1 VRYFVLSLAA
11 VLSAYLVPVG
21 AHSLSCLSAAP
32 VRGFFPQRDP
42 RHIMPAMYNN
52 GPLSC
57 GMCGIKT
64 ASLTLALVWWL
75 ALAAVGNAQ
84 QPAPD
89 RSTQPDNASG
99 VPAAPAPDQRAGA
112 QTICQMTEA
121 AAAANELPFE
131 FFARVIWQESRFRSD
146 AIGPVTRSG
155 QQARGIAQFMPVTAA
170 ERLLHNPFD
179 PTQALPKSAEFLR
192 ELRTQFGNLGLA
204 AAAYNAGPGRV
215 RAWLAG
221 KRTLPSETQ
230 AYVRIVTGRRAEEW
244 RPQGTLATLNVTAPA
259 DMPCDKIAAKPPAPP
274 TEGPDK
280 PIFPWGVQL
289 IGDRS
294 EVKALAAYRALQ
306 NKHEAILGNVQPAI
320 RTTLNMSAI
329 PIWTRVRIEVS
340 SRQAAETLCLRLR
353 AAGENCLVQRN

>member
-99 VPAAPAPDQRAGA
+99 DPGCARTRSASGRADHLPDDRG
-112 QTICQMTEA
+112 
-121 AAAANELPFE
+121 
-131 FFARVIWQESRFRSD
+131 R
-146 AIGPVTRSG
+146 RSG
-155 QQARGIAQFMPVTAA
+155 Q
-170 ERLLHNPFD
+170 
-179 PTQALPKSAEFLR
+179 
-192 ELRTQFGNLGLA
+192 
-204 AAAYNAGPGRV
+204 
-215 RAWLAG
+215 
-221 KRTLPSETQ
+221 
-230 AYVRIVTGRRAEEW
+230 
-244 RPQGTLATLNVTAPA
+244 
-259 DMPCDKIAAKPPAPP
+259 
-274 TEGPDK
+274 
-280 PIFPWGVQL
+280 
-289 IGDRS
+289 
-294 EVKALAAYRALQ
+294 
-306 NKHEAILGNVQPAI
+306 
-320 RTTLNMSAI
+320 
-329 PIWTRVRIEVS
+329 
-340 SRQAAETLCLRLR
+340 
-353 AAGENCLVQRN
+353 